1 MPCNTIQRSKV
12 EFLAASTDISLLA
25 EALRSLGYSG
35 IARQDDSLIFRTPQG
50 AGNYNRA
57 TGKLVLPQSC
67 EVNTI
72 KRAYSERVVQSQAVR
87 RGWKIAWRTS
97 AQGSREAIVQRRG

>member
-12 EFLAASTDISLLA
+12 EFLFANTDISLLE
-25 EALRSLGYSG
+25 EALRSLGYSD
-35 IARQDDSLIFRTPQG
+35 IARQNDFLTFRTPQG
-50 AGNYNRA
+50 GGIYNRA

-72 KRAYSERVVQSQAVR
+72 KRAYSERVVQSQASR
-87 RGWKIAWRTS
+87 HGWKIAWGTN
-97 AQGSREAIVQRRG
+97 AQGRRQAIVQRRG